1 MHNIKSRIWSQQPG
15 DPEEPRAQSLLKA
28 SSLQTQEEPMF
39 QFKSVGR
46 RKLMFQLK
54 AGGQRNSLLH
64 ENQTVCFIQAFNSLA
79 MTHPHQGVQSAI
91 LSQRIQESI
100 SFKNTLTETPRKM
113 FDKCLCK
120 HSPSKVHNKTLSITF
135 S

>member
-1 MHNIKSRIWSQQPG
+1 MHNSKSKIWSQQPE
-15 DPEEPRAQSLLKA
+15 DPEEPKAQSLVKP
-28 SSLQTQEEPMF
+28 SRLQTQEESMF

-64 ENQTVCFIQAFNSLA
+64 ENQTVCFIQAFISLDV
-79 MTHPHQGVQSAI
+79 THHIRECNLLYLAKGFKYQSPSETH
-91 LSQRIQESI
+91 SQ
-100 SFKNTLTETPRKM
+100 KHLGKCLT
-113 FDKCLCK
+113 KCLCK
-120 HSPSKVHNKTLSITF
+120 HCPSKVHNKTLSITF